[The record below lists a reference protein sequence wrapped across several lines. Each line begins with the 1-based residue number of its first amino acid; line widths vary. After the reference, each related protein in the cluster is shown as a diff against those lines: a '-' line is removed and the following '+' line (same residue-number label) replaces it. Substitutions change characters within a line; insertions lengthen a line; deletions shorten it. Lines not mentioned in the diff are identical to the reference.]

1 MQLPFPFSHMDAQTM
16 TTTSKHP
23 WYRATLGIGVIAIA
37 IAGCATIQPPTEQLA
52 VSKLAVSNAASA
64 GGNEYAAAEMR
75 AAQDKLD
82 RANQAM
88 TAKDYANAESL
99 AEQAQADAQLAT
111 AKART
116 GKAQKAAATVQ
127 EDSRVLRNELDR
139 KSQ

>member
-1 MQLPFPFSHMDAQTM
+1 M
-16 TTTSKHP
+16 TTTPKHP
-23 WYRATLGIGVIAIA
+23 WHRATLAIGFAVVTIT
-37 IAGCATIQPPTEQLA
+37 GCATVQPPTEQIA
-52 VSKLAVSNAASA
+52 VSKLAISNANSA
-64 GGNEYAAAEMR
+64 GGNEFAVAEMR

-82 RANQAM
+82 RANLAM
-88 TAKDYANAESL
+88 KAEDYKNAKTL
-99 AEQAQADAQLAT
+99 AEQAQVDAQLAT

>member
-1 MQLPFPFSHMDAQTM
+1 MKNIHQHAW
-16 TTTSKHP
+16 H
-23 WYRATLGIGVIAIA
+23 RATIAIGFA
-37 IAGCATIQPPTEQLA
+37 VVTVAGCATVQPPTEQLA
-52 VSKLAVSNAASA
+52 VSKLAISNAASA
-64 GGNEYAAAEMR
+64 GGNEFASAEMR

-88 TAKDYANAESL
+88 KAEDYKNAQSL
-99 AEQAQADAQLAT
+99 AEQAQADAQLAA

-127 EDSRVLRNELDR
+127 EDSRVLRNELER

>member
-1 MQLPFPFSHMDAQTM
+1 M
-16 TTTSKHP
+16 TTLHKHP
-23 WYRATLGIGVIAIA
+23 WYRATLALGFVIAMT
-37 IAGCATIQPPTEQLA
+37 GCATVQPPTEQIA
-52 VSKLAVSNAASA
+52 VSKMAISNAASA
-64 GGNEYAAAEMR
+64 GGNEYASTEMR

-88 TAKDYANAESL
+88 KAEDYKHAQSL

-116 GKAQKAAATVQ
+116 GKAQKAAAAVQ